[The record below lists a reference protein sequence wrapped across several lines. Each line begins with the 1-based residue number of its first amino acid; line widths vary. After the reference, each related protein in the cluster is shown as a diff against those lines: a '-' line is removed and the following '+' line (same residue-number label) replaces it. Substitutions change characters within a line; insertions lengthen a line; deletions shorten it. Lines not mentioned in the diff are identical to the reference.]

1 MSDETALIRPALIYD
16 GDCGF
21 CTTAVR
27 WLEKNLPAMPET
39 APYQWAD
46 LSVYGLSL
54 DQAQARVWLVH
65 NGRRH
70 GGAAAVAALFRHQPS
85 HGLRLLG
92 WLGAVWPWSVLAD
105 VVYRIV
111 ARYRYR
117 LPGGTPACRLPSS
130 T

>member
-1 MSDETALIRPALIYD
+1 MTDETVLSRPVLVFD

-27 WLEKNLPAMPET
+27 WLERTLPAMPET

-46 LSVYGLSL
+46 LTVYGLSL
-54 DQAQARVWLVH
+54 DDAQARVWLILH
-65 NGRRH
+65 GRRY
-70 GGAAAVAALFRHQPS
+70 GGASALAALLRHQPS
-85 HGLRLLG
+85 RGLRFLG
-92 WLGAVWPWSVLAD
+92 WIGNAWPWSVLAE
-105 VVYRIV
+105 VAYRIV

-130 T
+130 A